1 MKPLDLLHKVYGFTS
16 FRPGQ
21 EVIVESILAGHN
33 TLAIMP
39 TGGGKSVCYQIPAL
53 MMDGLS
59 LVVSPLISLMK
70 DQVDHL
76 NQLGIPAAYINST
89 LSAKEMQT
97 RLADAARGVYR
108 LLYVAPE
115 RLESDRFRQLLYQVP
130 LSLITIDEAHCIS
143 QWGHDFR
150 PSYRSLAQW
159 ISTLVQRPIIA
170 AFTATATQEVRND
183 IAQLLSFQP
192 KHIFVT
198 GVKRENL
205 AFSVFHGENIRDF
218 ALQYLR
224 EHPTDPGIFYCATRK
239 EVDGLHQFLRS
250 RGFSVSK
257 YHAGLTEN
265 ERQQAQ
271 EDFSFDRVQGMVAT
285 NAFGMGIDK
294 SNVRFVIHC
303 QMPRNLESYYQEA
316 GRAGRDGETSECIL
330 LFSPSDVQTQKYL
343 IEQSHMAPQLKQ
355 NEHQK
360 LTEMVRYAHTQAC
373 LQETFALYFG
383 DQPGK
388 SCSNCSNCLDEGE
401 RTDVTVEAQKIFS
414 CVKRMRERFGVSL
427 TAKVLKGSAS
437 KRVKELGFNKLPT
450 YGLLK
455 GYTEKD
461 IVHRIQ
467 VLTAEGFLRVTE
479 DEYPVLA
486 LTTKAIDVLQGK
498 QSVLLRVKKKSTTTA
513 TPVHQNLFETLRTL
527 RKELSTTE
535 QIPPY
540 MIFPDSTLTDLA
552 RICPIDREGMRA
564 IRGVGERKLEKY
576 GEAFLTAIRT
586 YIEKEGITP
595 TASPTPSGSS
605 PSDEKEPNQKE
616 PSHLITWRMWQKEG
630 HTLDE
635 VAATRGLTATTLDN
649 HLLRASQEG
658 HPVDWNRLIPQDQ
671 EPMILAAIEQ
681 AGGTQLRPI
690 KEQLPEP
697 ISYTTIKAVL
707 AKQAEKK

>member
-1 MKPLDLLHKVYGFTS
+1 MKPLDLLQKVYGFTA

-21 EVIVESILAGHN
+21 EAIVNSILSGHN

-59 LVVSPLISLMK
+59 LVISPLISLMK

-76 NQLGIPAAYINST
+76 NEIGISATYINST
-89 LSAKEMQT
+89 LSSTEMNT
-97 RLADAARGVYR
+97 RLNDAAQGVYR

-115 RLESDRFRQLLYQVP
+115 RLESDHFQQLLQRVP
-130 LSLITIDEAHCIS
+130 LSIVTIDEAHCIS

-159 ISTLVQRPIIA
+159 LSHLNPRPIIT

-183 IAQLLSFQP
+183 IAQLLSFSP
-192 KHIFVT
+192 EHTFIN

-205 AFSVFHGENIRDF
+205 SFSVFHGEKVRDF
-218 ALQYLR
+218 ALHYLQ
-224 EHPTDPGIFYCATRK
+224 EHPADPGIFYCATRK
-239 EVDGLHQFLRS
+239 EVDALHHFLAS
-250 RGFSVSK
+250 RGFLVGK
-257 YHAGLTEN
+257 YHAGLTEQ

-271 EDFSFDRVQGMVAT
+271 EDFSFDRIQGMVAT

-316 GRAGRDGETSECIL
+316 GRAGRDGEASACIL

-343 IEQSHMAPQLKQ
+343 IEQSQMAPTLKQ
-355 NEHQK
+355 KEHHK
-360 LTEMVRYAHTQAC
+360 LTEMIRYAHTQTC
-373 LQETFALYFG
+373 LQETFAHYFG
-383 DQPGK
+383 DQPGEP
-388 SCSNCSNCLDEGE
+388 CGNCSNCLDEGE

-437 KRVKELGFNKLPT
+437 KRVKELRFDTLPT
-450 YGLLK
+450 YGLLNN
-455 GYTEKD
+455 YTEKE

-467 VLTAEGFLRVTE
+467 VLAAEGYLRITD
-479 DEYPVLA
+479 DEYPVLT
-486 LTTKAIDVLQGK
+486 LTSKAIDVLTGK
-498 QSVLLRVKKKSTTTA
+498 QGVLLRMKKVSTPVA
-513 TPVHQNLFETLRTL
+513 TPVHEDLLERLRAL
-527 RKELSTTE
+527 RKELSTKE

-552 RICPIDREGMRA
+552 RTCPSNHQEMKS
-564 IRGVGERKLEKY
+564 IRGVGEKKLKKY
-576 GEAFLTAIRT
+576 GETFLKAIQAYVT
-586 YIEKEGITP
+586 EKGITP
-595 TASPTPSGSS
+595 VASS
-605 PSDEKEPNQKE
+605 PPTKSSSSEQKE
-616 PSHLITWRMWQKEG
+616 PSHLTTWRMWHEEG
-630 HTLDE
+630 ISYEEIAT
-635 VAATRGLTATTLDN
+635 TRGLTPSTLDN
-649 HLLRASQEG
+649 HLLRAAQEG
-658 HPVDWNRLIPQDQ
+658 HPVDWNRLIPTDQ
-671 EPMILAAIEQ
+671 EPLILRAIEET
-681 AGGTQLRPI
+681 GGTQLRPI
-690 KEQLPEP
+690 KDKLPEP

-707 AKQAEKK
+707 AKRAEQQ